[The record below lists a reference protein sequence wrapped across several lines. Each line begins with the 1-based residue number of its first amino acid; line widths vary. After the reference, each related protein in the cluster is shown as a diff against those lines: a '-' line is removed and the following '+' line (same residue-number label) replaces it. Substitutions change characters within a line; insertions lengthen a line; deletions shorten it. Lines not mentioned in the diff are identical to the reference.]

1 MNTDTPVDQTS
12 PTKSDATTLGSI
24 RAAVECCLCILEY
37 KYSVEREGA
46 EMRFR
51 CGTKSGAIWHA
62 QILVYEREQV
72 ARLIIHCG
80 MATAANRLTWS
91 KELVRIFNNR
101 VAILGFM
108 AIDDDGATSYRS
120 TADLRGD
127 SSILGGIKRLLN
139 AAAFPLGIWEHS
151 FRHLTDRK
159 ASPTDAINAA
169 LISDDAYELSDVSKG
184 TRRALISVLK

>member
-1 MNTDTPVDQTS
+1 M
-12 PTKSDATTLGSI
+12 
-24 RAAVECCLCILEY
+24 
-37 KYSVEREGA
+37 
-46 EMRFR
+46 
-51 CGTKSGAIWHA
+51 
-62 QILVYEREQV
+62 LVYEREQV
-72 ARLIIHCG
+72 VRLIIHCG

-120 TADLRGD
+120 AADLRAAD
-127 SSILGGIKRLLN
+127 SILHSVGQLLN

-151 FRHLTDRK
+151 FGHLPDRK
-159 ASPTDAINAA
+159 VSPTDAINAA
-169 LISDDAYELSDVSKG
+169 LISDDAYELTDVSQG